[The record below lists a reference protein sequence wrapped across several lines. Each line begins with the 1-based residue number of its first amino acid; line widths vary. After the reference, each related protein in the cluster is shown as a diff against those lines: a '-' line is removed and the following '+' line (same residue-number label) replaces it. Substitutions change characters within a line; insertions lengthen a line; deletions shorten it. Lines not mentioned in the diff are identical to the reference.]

1 MKQNSIFSYAKQNN
15 NNSEGVDGNDEQ
27 YSSNVKE
34 ALPPKRTR
42 CNSFAKVR
50 IWDDTYLRCGFFL
63 SNGQNLNV
71 ADIFQKC
78 KNNRFIKFLAFLL
91 L

>member
-1 MKQNSIFSYAKQNN
+1 MNQNSIFSYAKRNN

-42 CNSFAKVR
+42 CNSFGKVR
-50 IWDDTYLRCGFFL
+50 KKTMGRH
-63 SNGQNLNV
+63 
-71 ADIFQKC
+71 IFEM
-78 KNNRFIKFLAFLL
+78 RVLFAE
-91 L
+91 